1 MAIPQVTCNSD
12 IELSYSA
19 SPQIVSLGA
28 TATGS
33 PFSWKWTILS
43 VPTGSEANIGTNGDF
58 IDGIATVQ
66 TPSLSLTASVDGG
79 YVFQCI
85 ATNTNGSSNPE
96 IDLSNC
102 EQQITIKTHWYQL
115 YLPGD
120 FSRNWGQHLIDKTFR
135 IIESILHLHEINLS
149 NPHVT
154 TKTQVGLGSVTDDAQ
169 LKRAASDFTTFTAKA
184 PIALD
189 DIILIEDSTNTY
201 NKKKALVSAIVDKVG
216 LNNVTDDAQ
225 LKRSAGDFNSFLLK
239 ADPIAGDILLL
250 EDSVESFAKKKI
262 SFSSFVGTLDFV
274 PQVKN
279 LRYVDGNRTDTYT
292 PDGSILKPY
301 LTVTL
306 ALAAITGAT
315 VSNPYTIIIFPKSP
329 YYSEDIILKP
339 FVYLEG
345 ANRDSVIFN
354 REGPSI
360 VVDVASNDD
369 RYCVSNLTIINTS
382 STLYNIN
389 IISCA
394 AVGVII
400 DLRDIIAINTSYGSM
415 IYAWK
420 HQVRCWNVQSNKI
433 THVGNASHSLT
444 LGNCRVATKVQITDG
459 AILNLYGE
467 NYIGS
472 LESGT
477 TNYLNSSSLIK
488 NDSGISGTTI
498 TSALNN
504 VCESD
509 DARLSDDRISSGLR
523 TATTVVAV
531 SAATAPTAGQ
541 ILMASSAT
549 SASWQTSSSSGDLSI
564 EMLNKAPSTALTKN
578 VNGFDAVGYPGI
590 DEPGDMFEEFYVSKP
605 GVYFVMVK
613 VNFCIDV
620 GTGAE
625 FRLVFDYDTTPIY
638 VTDASWKLYNA
649 LVPTPVLISNFVCT
663 VNLAVGTHNVKIDWS
678 AITGSTISTSP
689 NYFNWKIQAIYTGG
703 LGLPVVM
710 LNKAP
715 IAGRVTSGTSFTGI
729 GYPVV
734 PEPGDMYE
742 ILSPSVVAGVYF
754 LVVKICIGV
763 GAGAN
768 LGKFRLVFDYDTT
781 PIYVTDNSW
790 QIYTTSSNT
799 YEYEFTGMVTL
810 PSLPIGDHNVKI
822 EWRAYTGS
830 NFGAGTECSWKIQA
844 LLITT

>member
-1 MAIPQVTCNSD
+1 MAIPKVTCNTD
-12 IELSYSA
+12 IEISYSV
-19 SPQIVSLGA
+19 SPQLVTMGA

-33 PFSWKWTILS
+33 PYAWRWEILS
-43 VPTGSEANIGTNGDF
+43 VPYGSNAKVGVNVDF
-58 IDGIATVQ
+58 INGVATIQAPGLYVDGEI
-66 TPSLSLTASVDGG
+66 DGG
-79 YVFQCI
+79 YVIRCV
-85 ATNTNGSSNPE
+85 ATNTEGNSNPDL
-96 IDLSNC
+96 DLSDC
-102 EQQITIKTHWYQL
+102 EQQILVKTRWYQL

-120 FSRNWGQHLIDKTFR
+120 YSRNWGQYLIDKTLR
-135 IIESILHLHEINLS
+135 IIESVLHLHEINVS
-149 NPHVT
+149 NPHSV
-154 TKTQVGLGSVTDDAQ
+154 TKTQVSLGSVTNDSQ
-169 LKRAASDFTTFTAKA
+169 LKRA
-184 PIALD
+184 
-189 DIILIEDSTNTY
+189 
-201 NKKKALVSAIVDKVG
+201 
-216 LNNVTDDAQ
+216 
-225 LKRSAGDFNSFLLK
+225 AGDFNSFTLK
-239 ADPIAGDILLL
+239 STPISADILLL
-250 EDSVESFAKKKI
+250 EDSSDTFTKKKVA
-262 SFSSFVGTLDFV
+262 FSSFGTGGV
-274 PQVKN
+274 
-279 LRYVDGNRTDTYT
+279 TEDTK
-292 PDGSILKPY
+292 SK
-301 LTVTL
+301 VT
-306 ALAAITGAT
+306 
-315 VSNPYTIIIFPKSP
+315 
-329 YYSEDIILKP
+329 
-339 FVYLEG
+339 
-345 ANRDSVIFN
+345 
-354 REGPSI
+354 
-360 VVDVASNDD
+360 
-369 RYCVSNLTIINTS
+369 TS
-382 STLYNIN
+382 DTT
-389 IISCA
+389 
-394 AVGVII
+394 
-400 DLRDIIAINTSYGSM
+400 TSYLDSKVTVANGLQKS
-415 IYAWK
+415 
-420 HQVRCWNVQSNKI
+420 VLNPS
-433 THVGNASHSLT
+433 GNEQLQLSPT
-444 LGNCRVATKVQITDG
+444 
-459 AILNLYGE
+459 YGTAV
-467 NYIGS
+467 NTVCQG
-472 LESGT
+472 
-477 TNYLNSSSLIK
+477 
-488 NDSGISGTTI
+488 NDSRLTGDRTASGI
-498 TSALNN
+498 
-504 VCESD
+504 
-509 DARLSDDRISSGLR
+509 R
-523 TATTVVAV
+523 TATTVVYV
-531 SAATAPTAGQ
+531 SSATAPTAGQ
-541 ILMASSAT
+541 VLTAT
-549 SASWQTSSSSGDLSI
+549 GSNVASWQDSTGGGSIGAVI

-620 GTGAE
+620 GTGAA

-638 VTDASWKLYNA
+638 VTDASWKLYKD

-799 YEYEFTGMVTL
+799 YEFTGMVTL
-810 PSLPIGDHNVKI
+810 PSLPIGNHNVKI